1 MMKFGDFSGMYFQP
15 LYYMGWIIQPSL
27 EGYFVYDRED
37 HRASTADRFDSLE
50 EAYRYIDEQVSK
62 GV

>member
-1 MMKFGDFSGMYFQP
+1 MMQPIVMFQP

-37 HRASTADRFDSLE
+37 HRASTADRFDSL
-50 EAYRYIDEQVSK
+50 
-62 GV
+62 